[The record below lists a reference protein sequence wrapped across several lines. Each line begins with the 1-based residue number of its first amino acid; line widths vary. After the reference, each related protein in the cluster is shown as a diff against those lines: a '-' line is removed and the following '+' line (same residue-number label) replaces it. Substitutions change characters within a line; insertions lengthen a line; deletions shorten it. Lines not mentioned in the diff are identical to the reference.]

1 MDTLYLNHPVFE
13 QITKYESFY
22 ESLSFSVMGFIPLGT
37 QGIINVDTYIYS
49 SMQSTLES
57 IKELLTNGHI
67 NDAFTLLRKFYD
79 AAIINIY
86 TNLFLADHFS
96 IDNFVVQKIDG
107 WLKGKEKLP
116 RFGTMSA
123 YIENSGKVKK
133 ITNLL
138 KKDETYTKLRDRLND
153 HTHYNKYYY
162 ALLNDNQIY
171 LKNRISYLERFSKD
185 LENILILHL
194 SYLFSINDHYMM
206 SSGYLDNLDI
216 GLQPEPDSQYFVSPF
231 IQEIFNNVIKQN
243 RPDLAIEI
251 QNNTP
256 MRLE

>member
-1 MDTLYLNHPVFE
+1 VEFQQKLF
-13 QITKYESFY
+13 SF
-22 ESLSFSVMGFIPLGT
+22 
-37 QGIINVDTYIYS
+37 
-49 SMQSTLES
+49 
-57 IKELLTNGHI
+57 
-67 NDAFTLLRKFYD
+67 FT
-79 AAIINIY
+79 
-86 TNLFLADHFS
+86 H
-96 IDNFVVQKIDG
+96 G

>member
-1 MDTLYLNHPVFE
+1 
-13 QITKYESFY
+13 
-22 ESLSFSVMGFIPLGT
+22 
-37 QGIINVDTYIYS
+37 
-49 SMQSTLES
+49 
-57 IKELLTNGHI
+57 
-67 NDAFTLLRKFYD
+67 
-79 AAIINIY
+79 
-86 TNLFLADHFS
+86 
-96 IDNFVVQKIDG
+96 
-107 WLKGKEKLP
+107 
-116 RFGTMSA
+116 
-123 YIENSGKVKK
+123 
-133 ITNLL
+133 
-138 KKDETYTKLRDRLND
+138 LRDRLND